1 MNFLLE
7 IIKTAI
13 IGIIAVR
20 IIFYLSFVVYN
31 SILRKEKINL
41 FKVLLLIFNCKRLGR
56 GVTGTL

>member
-31 SILRKEKINL
+31 SILRDEKITYL
-41 FKVLLLIFNCKRLGR
+41 RFFY
-56 GVTGTL
+56 